1 MKFQTDEKDL
11 AFFVIVLETVPS
23 DIYSDEKRFKQVLFN
38 LIGNALKFTYVGTI
52 SLDLSY
58 DFDLSK
64 LAVSV
69 EDSGIGIKTEDLHNL
84 FKFFGQVSS
93 SKNINKSGM
102 GLGLTISKLIIQ
114 QLGGD
119 IEVKS

>member
-1 MKFQTDEKDL
+1 MG
-11 AFFVIVLETVPS
+11 S
-23 DIYSDEKRFKQVLFN
+23 
-38 LIGNALKFTYVGTI
+38 I